1 MLDIFIAIGVLV
13 NLFFD
18 FYVSGKLLNIKVN
31 RLKLLFVIAINST
44 VIMFSNEIVSIIIE
58 AILLYYLADC
68 KI

>member
-58 AILLYYLADC
+58 AILLYGRL
-68 KI
+68 